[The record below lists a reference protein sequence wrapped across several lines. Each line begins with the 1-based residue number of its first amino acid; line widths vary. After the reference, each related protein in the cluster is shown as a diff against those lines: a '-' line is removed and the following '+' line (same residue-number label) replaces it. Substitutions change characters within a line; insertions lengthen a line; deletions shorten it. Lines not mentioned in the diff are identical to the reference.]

1 MISYL
6 VLKAQAFLNIKSN
19 LNIKRKGVSMS
30 EQIRQIS
37 KRIKE
42 LREISGISVESLSK
56 ELNISEETYLEYESG
71 EVDIPVSFLY
81 EIANKFNVTLSEILT
96 GEAPRL
102 HTYSVV
108 RKDKGVSV
116 ERRKDYKYKSLA
128 YNFINKK
135 MEPFLVT
142 VEPDSNDEIH
152 YNSHPGQEFNYV
164 IEGTLKVLINGHEI
178 ILNEGDSLFFDSSEK
193 HGMKALNG
201 KIARF
206 LAVII

>member
-1 MISYL
+1 M
-6 VLKAQAFLNIKSN
+6 
-19 LNIKRKGVSMS
+19 
-30 EQIRQIS
+30 
-37 KRIKE
+37 KE